1 MVVVLG
7 VPRGNVVGKTF
18 IVPSVGVALRIAEA
32 AAAFVLRFIAC
43 VRSPSAELA
52 AGYRVDATK
61 AVRLAGGAADAHAV
75 LERVGDVLQ
84 QLQCVDER

>member
-1 MVVVLG
+1 MI
-7 VPRGNVVGKTF
+7 GKTF

-61 AVRLAGGAADAHAV
+61 AVRLAGRAADAHAV
-75 LERVGDVLQ
+75 LERVRDVLRE
-84 QLQCVDER
+84 LQRVDER